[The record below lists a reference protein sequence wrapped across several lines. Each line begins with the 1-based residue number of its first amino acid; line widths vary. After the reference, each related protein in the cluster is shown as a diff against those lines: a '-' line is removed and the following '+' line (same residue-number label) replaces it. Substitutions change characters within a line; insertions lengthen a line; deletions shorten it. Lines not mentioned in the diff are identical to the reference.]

1 MISGINGSGL
11 TSAITAGQNGLRQAS
26 DGITQAATNIAQQNT
41 NTAELPSA
49 SDNVASDLL
58 SLNVNA
64 LSAQAS
70 AKVIDVANDTLGTII
85 DTIA

>member
-1 MISGINGSGL
+1 MINGISGSGL

-41 NTAELPSA
+41 NSTALPS
-49 SDNVASDLL
+49 SSSNVGSDLL

-64 LSAQAS
+64 LNAQAS